1 MLIPNEMR
9 WVKIC
14 TEWTT
19 GFYAN
24 LYISK
29 SPLIL
34 LITLKDSLVCLCNI
48 HSTVGR
54 SIADIYDLWQH
65 MYRGS
70 KRHSNILPRSYIEDI
85 DQLTTLYI
93 IYTMMSPQQTSL
105 LPENTSLNDAT
116 FAQSLFTL
124 LQDHLT
130 MLKFLYGC
138 AITIVCIL
146 LCVQFISTHI
156 KDCEH

>member
-19 GFYAN
+19 GFYSN

-34 LITLKDSLVCLCNI
+34 LITFNSLVCLCNI
-48 HSTVGR
+48 YSTVGR
-54 SIADIYDLWQH
+54 SIADIYNLWQH

-70 KRHSNILPRSYIEDI
+70 KHSSSILPRSYIEAI
-85 DQLTTLYI
+85 DQLTTLHI

-105 LPENTSLNDAT
+105 CLKTLP
-116 FAQSLFTL
+116 
-124 LQDHLT
+124 
-130 MLKFLYGC
+130 
-138 AITIVCIL
+138 
-146 LCVQFISTHI
+146 
-156 KDCEH
+156 